1 MNWQTVRVLF
11 SHELR
16 MLLRDRRTILVAV
29 VLPLVIYPIIFYA
42 TKSTA
47 ERRERNLAATVYK
60 YAVTGSQAEQVRAW
74 IRRGTE
80 SLAREAPASKG
91 GSGNLADFKSQEITT
106 QDPAAGLKAGDI
118 HFYLEGLSGPEADA
132 LPRKKEEPKPEASG
146 ETSKSSAPEAAIPA
160 PKRLPGVPMIRI
172 CFQGDRD
179 DSQAGSSKMRDL
191 LDRVQRLERDEL
203 LMARGFQIHPDQIMT
218 TADTNVA
225 SAAQVTGSYIG
236 RFLTLFLLTF
246 LLSAGSIAA
255 MDSIAGEKERGS
267 LETLLT
273 TAARRG
279 EIVAA
284 KQMLIMTVALLVTV
298 IQIANLLAYVTFK
311 LIKLPADWA
320 IEAPPATILTLLLL
334 FVPLAAFVASI
345 LLMISAYAKSYKEAQ
360 LYFFPVYLVSMIP
373 AVAGVLPGVSLRS
386 AIVLVPV
393 ANVSVAVREIMV
405 GKFDWPMLA
414 VVFAVMTLAACW
426 AVRAS
431 AKMLSNESLITVSE
445 VDMADWAGGSA
456 LFPRHVLRW
465 YAVMAVVLFAVALNV
480 PQLSTFRA
488 QVLFNELVIFLGAAL
503 LMIRKYRLNLREA
516 LALRPVRPLVWLGVA
531 LAVPSGLVVAMGVFR
546 LANLVFPVPERML
559 EQFSRDIMPKEVP
572 FWQLILYI
580 AVLPALC
587 EEIAFRGTLLYG
599 LRRKLRPIALVL
611 TVGLIFGFFHIALFR
626 ILPTAFLGVIL
637 TTMALLTG
645 SIFPGMVMHAGNNA
659 LSLWLGVSGHPLGNL
674 TWPLYLAGAAVF
686 SLAFYIIYRQRTP
699 YPDLRPPTLD
709 LRPTTSDLRPP
720 TSDLGPPTSDLRPP
734 ASDLRPPTSDLGP
747 PNSEGGE

>member
-11 SHELR
+11 RHELR
-16 MLLRDRRTILVAV
+16 MLLRDRRTLFVAI
-29 VLPLVIYPIIFYA
+29 VLPLILYPVIFFA
-42 TKSTA
+42 SKSTT
-47 ERRERNLAATVYK
+47 ERREKNLAATVYK
-60 YAVTGSQAEQVRAW
+60 YAVTGSQAEQVRGW
-74 IRRGTE
+74 IRHGAE
-80 SLAREAPASKG
+80 SMPREAPAAKD
-91 GSGNLADFKSQEITT
+91 GSGSLGEFKFQEVTLR
-106 QDPAAGLKAGDI
+106 DSSASLKAGDI
-118 HFYLEGLSGPEADA
+118 HFYLEGLSGTEADSQ
-132 LPRKKEEPKPEASG
+132 PQKESEPSRA
-146 ETSKSSAPEAAIPA
+146 AAAEAAKPSDPDA
-160 PKRLPGVPMIRI
+160 QPPKRLPGVPLVRI
-172 CFQGDRD
+172 YFQGDRD

-191 LDRVQRLERDEL
+191 LSRVQRLERDQL
-203 LMARGFQIHPDQIMT
+203 LITRGFQIHPDRVMAAVGTSI
-218 TADTNVA
+218 A

-284 KQMLIMTVALLVTV
+284 KQLLIVTVALLVTI

-311 LIKLPADWA
+311 LIRLPSNWA
-320 IEAPPATILTLLLL
+320 IEAPPATLLTLLLL
-334 FVPLAAFVASI
+334 FVPLAAFTASI

-373 AVAGVLPGVSLRS
+373 ALAGVLPGVALRS

-405 GKFDWPMLA
+405 GRFDWPMIA
-414 VVFAVMTLAACW
+414 AVFAVMTLAAGW
-426 AVRAS
+426 ALRTS

-456 LFPRHVLRW
+456 LFPKQVLRW

-503 LMIRKYRLNLREA
+503 LMIRRYRLNAREA
-516 LALRPVRPLVWLGVA
+516 LALRPVHPLAWLGVL
-531 LAVPSGLVVAMGVFR
+531 LAVPSGLVIATGVFR
-546 LANLVFPVPERML
+546 LANLIFPVPERML

-572 FWQLILYI
+572 FWQLILLI
-580 AVLPALC
+580 AILPGIC

-611 TVGLIFGFFHIALFR
+611 TVGLIFGFFHVSLFR

-645 SIFPGMVMHAGNNA
+645 SIYPGMLMHAGNNA
-659 LSLWLGVSGHPLGNL
+659 LSLWLGVSGYPLGKL
-674 TWPLYLAGAAVF
+674 TWPWYLAAAAVF
-686 SLAFYIIYRQRTP
+686 TLAFYILYRARTP
-699 YPDLRPPTLD
+699 YPDLRLQTSN
-709 LRPTTSDLRPP
+709 LRPQTSDLRPG
-720 TSDLGPPTSDLRPP
+720 TEEDRSQK
-734 ASDLRPPTSDLGP
+734 
-747 PNSEGGE
+747 SEDRS

>member
-16 MLLRDRRTILVAV
+16 MLLRDRRTIFVAV
-29 VLPLVIYPIIFYA
+29 VLPLVLYPVIFFA
-42 TKSTA
+42 TKSTT
-47 ERRERNLAATVYK
+47 ERREKNLAATVYK
-60 YAVTGSQAEQVRAW
+60 YAVTGAQAEQVREW
-74 IRRGTE
+74 IRRGAE
-80 SLAREAPASKG
+80 SLARAAPAPKS
-91 GSGNLADFKSQEITT
+91 GSENLADFKFREITIP
-106 QDPAAGLKAGDI
+106 DPAAGLKAGDL
-118 HFYLEGLSGPEADA
+118 HFYLEGLGGSEADA
-132 LPRKKEEPKPEASG
+132 LPQKESEPKRKAAA
-146 ETSKSSAPEAAIPA
+146 ETAKSSAPDPQIPA

-172 CFQGDRD
+172 YFQGDRD
-179 DSQAGSSKMRDL
+179 DSQAGSSKMREL
-191 LDRVQRLERDEL
+191 LGRVQRLERDEL
-203 LMARGFQIHPDQIMT
+203 LIARGFQIHPDQVMT

-236 RFLTLFLLTF
+236 RFLTLFLLIF
-246 LLSAGSIAA
+246 LLSAGSIVA

-284 KQMLIMTVALLVTV
+284 KQLLIVTVALLVTV

-311 LIKLPADWA
+311 LIKLPSNWT

-334 FVPLAAFVASI
+334 FVPLAAFTASI

-360 LYFFPVYLVSMIP
+360 LYFFPVYLISMIP
-373 AVAGVLPGVSLRS
+373 ALAGVLPGIALRS

-405 GKFDWPMLA
+405 GKFDWPMIA
-414 VVFAVMTLAACW
+414 AVFAVMTLAAGW

-431 AKMLSNESLITVSE
+431 AKMLSNESLITASE
-445 VDMADWAGGSA
+445 VDMADFAGGSA
-456 LFPRHVLRW
+456 LFPKHVLRW

-503 LMIRKYRLNLREA
+503 LMIRKYRLNVREA
-516 LALRPVRPLVWLGVA
+516 LALRAVRPLVWLGVL
-531 LAVPSGLVVAMGVFR
+531 LAVPSGLVVAIGVFR
-546 LANLVFPVPERML
+546 LANLIFPVPERVL

-572 FWQLILYI
+572 FWQLIFFI
-580 AVLPALC
+580 AILPGIC

-611 TVGLIFGFFHIALFR
+611 TVGLIFGLFHVALFR

-637 TTMALLTG
+637 TAMALLTG

-659 LSLWLGVSGHPLGNL
+659 LSLWLGVSGYPLGNL
-674 TWPLYLAGAAVF
+674 TWPWYLAAAVVF
-686 SLAFYIIYRQRTP
+686 ALAFYILYRARTP
-699 YPDLRPPTLD
+699 YPDLRPQ
-709 LRPTTSDLRPP
+709 TSNIR
-720 TSDLGPPTSDLRPP
+720 PPTSDLRPP
-734 ASDLRPPTSDLGP
+734 TP
-747 PNSEGGE
+747 